1 MNTRI
6 ADFVIVGAGVFGSW
20 IAHFLCRK
28 GHTVVIVDSY
38 GAGNNRSSSG
48 DETRIIRMG
57 YGADTLYTSW
67 SARSL
72 QLWRELFRTVGRDGL
87 FLNTGVLWLGSPTDN
102 YTAQIPD
109 ALAAQGIAHEKLSAQ
124 EIASRFPQL
133 GLNDVSFGVFEPGSG
148 VLLARRSVRAVVDEA
163 IRVGAQY
170 LIDEVL
176 SPANDRE
183 RINCLQTRSG
193 TELVADTF
201 IFACGP
207 WLPKLF
213 PAILR
218 TRIFPTRQEVFFFG
232 PPSGSQQ
239 FRAPNVPVWLHH
251 GEEIYALPDI
261 ENRGIKIASDRR
273 GEPFDPDSGDRMVR
287 QESLRE
293 MRAYV
298 RRRYPLLTD
307 PPLLETRVCQYEN
320 TSNGDLL
327 IDRHPELRNVWLVGG
342 GSGHGFKHGPAVGQ
356 YVSEMILGAA
366 EPEKRFS
373 FERKLQVQQREVY

>member
-72 QLWRELFRTVGRDGL
+72 QLWRELFRIVGADEL

-133 GLNDVSFGVFEPGSG
+133 GLTDVSFGVFEPGSG

-183 RINCLQTRSG
+183 RIRCLQTRSG

-218 TRIFPTRQEVFFFG
+218 TRISPTRQEVFFFG
-232 PPSGSQQ
+232 PPPGSQQ
-239 FRAPNVPVWLHH
+239 FRVPNVPVWLHH
-251 GEEIYALPDI
+251 GEEIYSLPDI

>member
-57 YGADTLYTSW
+57 YGADALYTSW

-72 QLWRELFRTVGRDGL
+72 QLWRELFRIVGADGL
-87 FLNTGVLWLGSPTDN
+87 FLNTGVLWLGCPTDN

-163 IRVGAQY
+163 VRVGAQY

>member
-57 YGADTLYTSW
+57 YGADTQYTSW

-72 QLWRELFRTVGRDGL
+72 QLWRELFRIVGADGL
-87 FLNTGVLWLGSPTDN
+87 FLNTGVLWLGCPTDN